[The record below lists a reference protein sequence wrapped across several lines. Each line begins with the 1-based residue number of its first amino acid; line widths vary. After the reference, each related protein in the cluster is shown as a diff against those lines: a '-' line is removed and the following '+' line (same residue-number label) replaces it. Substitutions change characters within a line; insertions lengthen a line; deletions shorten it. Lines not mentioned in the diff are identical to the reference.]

1 MLSRGNNMV
10 KWLFD
15 RTLSLLAIVVLLPIL
30 LLVAIVILVANGAP
44 VMYVQERIGQDGKPF
59 KLIKFRT
66 MHGDEK
72 SPIAASELNRI
83 TRVGRWLRRTKID
96 ELPELL
102 NIFVGDMSFV
112 GPRPDVAGYAD
123 KLEGDN
129 NAGVRLEHILAFGVA
144 DAADD
149 FAHSALHVDITVAG
163 HLAADHHKAG
173 GDEGLDGHVALR
185 VVAEELI
192 EETIGNL
199 VGHFVGMA
207 FGNGFGCE
215 EIAHAFTFL
224 WRNIEK
230 QRWGCVNVC
239 RL

>member
-44 VMYVQERIGQDGKPF
+44 VMYVQERIGQDGKLF

-72 SPIAASELNRI
+72 SSIAASELNRI

-123 KLEGDN
+123 KLEGDDRRMLTMKPGLTGVASLKYRDEEDLLAAQPN
-129 NAGVRLEHILAFGVA
+129 PQEYNDKVIWPDKVRLNLLYMERQSLWLDVKVLICT
-144 DAADD
+144 
-149 FAHSALHVDITVAG
+149 ALGKTV
-163 HLAADHHKAG
+163 K
-173 GDEGLDGHVALR
+173 
-185 VVAEELI
+185 
-192 EETIGNL
+192 
-199 VGHFVGMA
+199 
-207 FGNGFGCE
+207 GFE
-215 EIAHAFTFL
+215 
-224 WRNIEK
+224 
-230 QRWGCVNVC
+230 
-239 RL
+239 

>member
-15 RTLSLLAIVVLLPIL
+15 RTLSLLAIVVLLPVL

-66 MHGDEK
+66 MNGNEK

-102 NIFVGDMSFV
+102 NIFIGDMSFV

-123 KLEGDN
+123 KLEGDDRRMLTMKPGLTGVSSLKYRN
-129 NAGVRLEHILAFGVA
+129 EEDLLAAQPNPQEYNDKVIWPDKVRLNLLYMERQSLWL
-144 DAADD
+144 DAKVLICT
-149 FAHSALHVDITVAG
+149 ALGQTV
-163 HLAADHHKAG
+163 K
-173 GDEGLDGHVALR
+173 
-185 VVAEELI
+185 
-192 EETIGNL
+192 
-199 VGHFVGMA
+199 
-207 FGNGFGCE
+207 GFE
-215 EIAHAFTFL
+215 
-224 WRNIEK
+224 
-230 QRWGCVNVC
+230 
-239 RL
+239 

>member
-59 KLIKFRT
+59 RLIKFRT

-123 KLEGDN
+123 KLEGDDRRMLTMKPGLTGVASLKYRN
-129 NAGVRLEHILAFGVA
+129 EEDLLAAQPNPQEYNDKVIWPDKVRLNLLYMERQSLWLDVKVLICT
-144 DAADD
+144 
-149 FAHSALHVDITVAG
+149 ALGKTV
-163 HLAADHHKAG
+163 K
-173 GDEGLDGHVALR
+173 
-185 VVAEELI
+185 
-192 EETIGNL
+192 
-199 VGHFVGMA
+199 
-207 FGNGFGCE
+207 GFE
-215 EIAHAFTFL
+215 
-224 WRNIEK
+224 
-230 QRWGCVNVC
+230 
-239 RL
+239 

>member
-59 KLIKFRT
+59 RLIKFRT

-123 KLEGDN
+123 KLEGDDRRMLTMKPGLTGVASLKYRN
-129 NAGVRLEHILAFGVA
+129 EEDLLAAQPNPQEYNDKVIWPDKVRLNLLYMERLSLWLDVKVLICT
-144 DAADD
+144 
-149 FAHSALHVDITVAG
+149 ALGKTV
-163 HLAADHHKAG
+163 K
-173 GDEGLDGHVALR
+173 
-185 VVAEELI
+185 
-192 EETIGNL
+192 
-199 VGHFVGMA
+199 
-207 FGNGFGCE
+207 GFE
-215 EIAHAFTFL
+215 
-224 WRNIEK
+224 
-230 QRWGCVNVC
+230 
-239 RL
+239 

>member
-129 NAGVRLEHILAFGVA
+129 RRMLTMKPGLTGVASLKYRNEEDLLAAQPNPQEYNDKVIWPDKVRLNLLYMERQSLW
-144 DAADD
+144 
-149 FAHSALHVDITVAG
+149 LDIKVLICTVLG
-163 HLAADHHKAG
+163 KT
-173 GDEGLDGHVALR
+173 VK
-185 VVAEELI
+185 
-192 EETIGNL
+192 
-199 VGHFVGMA
+199 
-207 FGNGFGCE
+207 GFE
-215 EIAHAFTFL
+215 
-224 WRNIEK
+224 
-230 QRWGCVNVC
+230 
-239 RL
+239 

>member
-102 NIFVGDMSFV
+102 NIFAGDMSFV

-123 KLEGDN
+123 KLEGDDRRMLTMKPGLTGVASLKYRN
-129 NAGVRLEHILAFGVA
+129 EEDLLAAQPNPQEYNDKVIWPDKVRLNLLYMERQSLWLDVKVLICT
-144 DAADD
+144 
-149 FAHSALHVDITVAG
+149 ALGKTV
-163 HLAADHHKAG
+163 K
-173 GDEGLDGHVALR
+173 
-185 VVAEELI
+185 
-192 EETIGNL
+192 
-199 VGHFVGMA
+199 
-207 FGNGFGCE
+207 GFE
-215 EIAHAFTFL
+215 
-224 WRNIEK
+224 
-230 QRWGCVNVC
+230 
-239 RL
+239 